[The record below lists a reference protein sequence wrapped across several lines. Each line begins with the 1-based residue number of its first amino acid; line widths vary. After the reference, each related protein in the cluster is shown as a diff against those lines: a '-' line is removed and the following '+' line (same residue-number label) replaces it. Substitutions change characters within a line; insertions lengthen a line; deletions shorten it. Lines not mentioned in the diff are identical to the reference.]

1 MNHLSALFKRGLHLA
16 APLFL
21 VWCLLLCQPV
31 LATAQALN
39 NQDLERFNV
48 MLVIDGSGS
57 LVYGDNA
64 TDANGLRYD
73 ALDLFLA
80 LLTNSGN
87 NVGAIVF
94 DNDPQ
99 NYLLNTGL
107 QSITG
112 KSDKISLSDQIRQ
125 AGTRDDTD
133 IGSALLTAVET
144 LNAQS
149 AQNGM
154 ESVIILFSDG
164 RTDLGGD
171 QEAYEASLENKET
184 AITTA
189 QTAGIP
195 VYSICLNATSVADP
209 AELQEISSRT
219 SGSFVAVSSPEDL
232 TGAFEAFYN
241 LIFSTSSSERVTSSF
256 PSSGKLTF
264 NIDVPTYGAEEVNII
279 LDTDGAGQA
288 QLTAPSGP
296 MSAADME
303 DSTMTGGDFNIIKL
317 VDPEVGRWT
326 LELSG
331 VPQDNVT
338 INVIYNIDTS
348 AVLATA
354 DGGSDYGAGDTVTLQ
369 AALYQNGVPI
379 TDSTVT
385 SEYTAELTFT
395 NMADNSTQT
404 VEMNA
409 GPNGSFTYDFQEN
422 DFNSYSVQ
430 VVFRYSNMSIPSN
443 TIPVNFGNTAP
454 VVASD
459 QQLVEESVIV
469 TPVTGRERTFDL
481 SNYFSDAQGDPITY
495 SVASSQLVDGSVTL
509 NGSNLTVNTAK
520 SRSGDLVLRGTDP
533 QGAYSE
539 MTIRFQVTNLT
550 PAIFSVIVAALVAVI
565 VIVSI
570 IVYKKTHIPFRGSIT
585 VTSAASMSGSGRSH
599 ANFKGKIK
607 LLYFAIGSCGMDAKK
622 CWFVAQ
628 PGNRLEFRSPVPV
641 YWNGMP
647 TKKVNL
653 LNGSTEIYADE
664 NRTLGIR
671 VTVKFDYNI
680 RK

>member
-1 MNHLSALFKRGLHLA
+1 MKHLSTFFKRGLHLA
-16 APLFL
+16 VPLLL

-31 LATAQALN
+31 LATAQAIS

-94 DNDPQ
+94 DNDSQ

-107 QSITG
+107 QSISG
-112 KSDKISLSDQIRQ
+112 KSDKLSLSDQIRQ

-144 LNAQS
+144 LTAQT

-279 LDTDGAGQA
+279 LDTDGVGQA
-288 QLTAPSGP
+288 QLTAPSG
-296 MSAADME
+296 MLTAAEME
-303 DSTMTGGDFNIIKL
+303 ESTMTGGDFDIIKL
-317 VDPEVGRWT
+317 VDPEVGRWV

-348 AVLATA
+348 AVLSTA

-369 AALYQNGVPI
+369 AALHQNGVPI

-395 NMADNSTQT
+395 NMADNTTNT

-409 GPNGSFTYDFQEN
+409 GSNGSFTYDFQEN

-454 VVASD
+454 VVAQG
-459 QQLVEESVIV
+459 QQLIEESVIV
-469 TPVTGRERTFDL
+469 TPVTGRERSFDL
-481 SNYFSDAQGDPITY
+481 SSYFSDAQGDPITY
-495 SVASSQLVDGSVTL
+495 SVSSSQLVDGSVSL
-509 NGSNLTVNTAK
+509 DGSNLTVNTAK
-520 SRSGDLVLRGTDP
+520 SRSGDLVLRGTDS

-550 PAIFSVIVAALVAVI
+550 PAIFSIIVAAIVAVI
-565 VIVSI
+565 VILSI
-570 IVYKKTHIPFRGSIT
+570 IIYKNTHIPFRGTIIVSNCN
-585 VTSAASMSGSGRSH
+585 AMGGMERSH
-599 ANFKGKIK
+599 ASFKGKIK
-607 LLYFAIGSCGMDAKK
+607 LSYFAVGNCGMNAQK
-622 CWFVAQ
+622 CCFVAC
-628 PGNRLEFRSPVPV
+628 PGRRIEFRSPVNV

-647 TKKVNL
+647 KKVVNL
-653 LNGSTEIYADE
+653 LPGTTEIYADE

-671 VTVKFDYNI
+671 VTVNMG
-680 RK
+680 

>member
-1 MNHLSALFKRGLHLA
+1 M
-16 APLFL
+16 

-585 VTSAASMSGSGRSH
+585 VTSATSMSGSGRSH